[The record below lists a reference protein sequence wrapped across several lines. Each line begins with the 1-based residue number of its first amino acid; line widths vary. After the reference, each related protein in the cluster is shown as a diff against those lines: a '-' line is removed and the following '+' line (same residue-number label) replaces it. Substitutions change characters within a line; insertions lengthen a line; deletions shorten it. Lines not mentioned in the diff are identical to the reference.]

1 MLAQAAWLARK
12 GVIGMTPFFTD
23 YEVNEAG
30 EHVLPTYCG
39 YTVDIAERAFY
50 RVENDDF
57 DYISFASSEGEL
69 MVFELLAMLPR
80 DSRLYQKLSELNR
93 TQDYVQDPRMEIIQ

>member
-30 EHVLPTYCG
+30 ENVLPTYCG
-39 YTVDIAERAFY
+39 YTVDVAERAFY
-50 RVENDDF
+50 RIKDDDL
-57 DYISFASSEGEL
+57 DYISFASAEGGL
-69 MVFELLAMLPR
+69 MVFELLSLLPR
-80 DSRLYQKLSELNR
+80 DSRLYKKLSELNLME
-93 TQDYVQDPRMEIIQ
+93 VSLEDPRK